1 MNIEGMLPAYFV
13 TEGHQHIGIFWI
25 VSDLHV
31 GDKGQ
36 LLVGETLSKVVRDKD
51 PGALIPWHICS
62 QDHLKEG
69 VESLSTR

>member
-1 MNIEGMLPAYFV
+1 MLPAYFF
-13 TEGHQHIGIFWI
+13 TEGHQNIGIFWI

-51 PGALIPWHICS
+51 P
-62 QDHLKEG
+62 
-69 VESLSTR
+69 